1 MPDQPLLMQLMTQC
15 VDYTDQRGLKGSQR
29 EDSKEE
35 GPSHLAKDPS
45 PKKGK
50 GEWKSLGVKL
60 Y

>member
-1 MPDQPLLMQLMTQC
+1 MQLMTQC